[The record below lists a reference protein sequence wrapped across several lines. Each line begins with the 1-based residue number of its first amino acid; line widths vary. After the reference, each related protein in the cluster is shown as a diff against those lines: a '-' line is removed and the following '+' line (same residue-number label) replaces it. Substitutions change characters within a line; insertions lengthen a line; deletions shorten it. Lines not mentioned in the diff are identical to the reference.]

1 VGQKEIDGHHLK
13 SISISHIPRKGIKTM
28 NKNKTRTP
36 VKPEKEVKETKELA
50 EANAR
55 IAKLEEELL
64 GKQNVNPVPES
75 SEESV
80 GDIKDHDERGGFKID
95 VKPNDSP
102 KVKKAKLKA
111 IFAADKAQNPERY
124 ARKNKDAELEKKLSK
139 L

>member
-1 VGQKEIDGHHLK
+1 
-13 SISISHIPRKGIKTM
+13 M